1 MFYVSY
7 YDKKRVFLDYYMFF
21 LTDPP
26 SRPFIHGYTEG
37 SHIPV
42 GTVQKIACTST
53 GGNPL
58 AIINWYKNDKKIHS
72 IFKNTDK
79 SVTSE
84 ITVITNISD
93 NEAIYRCEAGNSA
106 TEQPLSA
113 SIKMS
118 VYCMLILK

>member
-1 MFYVSY
+1 MNVVVYFLNY
-7 YDKKRVFLDYYMFF
+7 FLDFF
-21 LTDPP
+21 TDPP

-58 AIINWYKNDKKIHS
+58 ATINWYKNDKKIHS
-72 IFKNTDK
+72 TFKNTDK
-79 SVTSE
+79 SITSE
-84 ITVITNISD
+84 ITVLTNIAD
-93 NEAIYRCEAGNSA
+93 NEAVYRCEAGNSA

-118 VYCMLILK
+118 VYCMSTT